1 MGQIQRN
8 MYCKED
14 IEYNLVFAKVTL
26 NSWEGEWD
34 AVAQSAAQDGAASQH
49 KQEQKCL
56 GMEKVS
62 QPVWDSYNV
71 CIVHL

>member
-1 MGQIQRN
+1 
-8 MYCKED
+8 MYRKED

-34 AVAQSAAQDGAASQH
+34 AVAQSTAEDGAASQH

-56 GMEKVS
+56 GMGKVS
-62 QPVWDSYNV
+62 
-71 CIVHL
+71 